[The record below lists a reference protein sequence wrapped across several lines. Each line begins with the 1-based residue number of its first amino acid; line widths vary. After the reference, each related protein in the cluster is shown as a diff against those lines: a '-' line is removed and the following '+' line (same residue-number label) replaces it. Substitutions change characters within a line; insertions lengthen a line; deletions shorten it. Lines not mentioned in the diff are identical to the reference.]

1 MSISRRSIIQILTGS
16 AILFATLEIGVTWL
30 AGQLNQIWAALIIT
44 VIMLILALVLEKF
57 FFGLNPLDALRGL
70 GYGIWNPR
78 AVLAAAIIAMIMQMF
93 FPLFSLA
100 TGAQITL
107 KSDWLW
113 ILFGAIV
120 LNGLGE
126 ETLFRGYI
134 FGGLR
139 VKAGLTFRQAGLVS
153 MVIFAAVHLL
163 LFIGN
168 PPIIAILGLI
178 IAIAA
183 AFPMAYLFERGN
195 NTIWAP
201 ALLHVA
207 THTIRL
213 VDIPEP
219 QYLTGVSI
227 WLILQIGMVF
237 LVYVFLGNFLK
248 PRERSMETA

>member
-1 MSISRRSIIQILTGS
+1 
-16 AILFATLEIGVTWL
+16 
-30 AGQLNQIWAALIIT
+30 
-44 VIMLILALVLEKF
+44 
-57 FFGLNPLDALRGL
+57 
-70 GYGIWNPR
+70 
-78 AVLAAAIIAMIMQMF
+78 MIMQMF
-93 FPLFSLA
+93 FAIFSFA

-107 KSDWLW
+107 RSDWLW
-113 ILFGAIV
+113 ILLGAIV

-139 VKAGLTFRQAGLVS
+139 KKAGLTFRQAGFVS

-207 THTIRL
+207 TYTIRL
-213 VDIPEP
+213 VNIPEP

-237 LVYVFLGNFLK
+237 LVYVFLGNLLK
-248 PRERSMETA
+248 PREHSMEAA